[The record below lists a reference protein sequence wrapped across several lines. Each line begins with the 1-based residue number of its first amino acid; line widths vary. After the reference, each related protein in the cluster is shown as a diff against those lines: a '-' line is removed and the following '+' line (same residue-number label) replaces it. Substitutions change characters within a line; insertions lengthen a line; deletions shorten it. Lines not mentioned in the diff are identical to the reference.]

1 MLRLLRRRRSPRP
14 PARPRRVALDFE
26 RLETRDC
33 PAAPTVTL
41 TTRELANRMVE
52 LSGVVTDEHPAT
64 VQLTFSGVAS
74 GTAQPGAD
82 GRYSVQL
89 PATSLGQVQV
99 VARDDENL
107 SSNPVSA
114 AFTTQGI
121 GITLSVTQGSGQQV
135 TVCGQVTDEFPAGRV
150 VTLSGAVQGT
160 ATTDSQGRYSLTTNL
175 SGSGRVTA
183 VAADQWGMGG
193 CITEG
198 LYVFALADSASMAS
212 GFLDFTGSESAGGL
226 WTFTGHTDPS
236 NAGDTV
242 GFTGIPSVN
251 GQQTTVQPDGSFSLT
266 VPVAAGEGGNVEA
279 TLYDPSGH
287 VIDRIGTSVQQ
298 TN

>member
-1 MLRLLRRRRSPRP
+1 
-14 PARPRRVALDFE
+14 VALGCE

-33 PAAPTVTL
+33 PAAPAVTL

-52 LSGVVTDEHPAT
+52 LSGVVTDEHPTT

-74 GTAQPGAD
+74 GTARPGAD
-82 GRYSVQL
+82 GHYSVQL

-99 VARDDENL
+99 VALDDQNL

-121 GITLSVTQGSGQQV
+121 RITLSVTRGSSQQV
-135 TVCGQVTDEFPAGRV
+135 TVSGQVSDEFPAGRV
-150 VTLSGAVQGT
+150 VTLSGAAQGV

-175 SGSGRVTA
+175 TGSGRVTA

-193 CITEG
+193 CLTEG
-198 LYVFALADSASMAS
+198 LCILALLDGALPLPS
-212 GFLDFTGSESAGGL
+212 GFVDFSCSESADGM

-236 NAGDTV
+236 YAGDTV
-242 GFTGIPSVN
+242 EFSGIPAVD

-266 VPVAAGEGGNVEA
+266 VPVPPGENGNVDA

-287 VIDRIGTSVQQ
+287 VIDHIGTVVE
-298 TN
+298 